1 MSANNLSTTITTTT
15 NDQIGLIQKQI
26 NLYYPII
33 LSLFSTFGNL
43 ISFSIF
49 CTNIFRNNGSCFF
62 LKQKAII
69 DTLNV
74 YIGTWRYTYLA
85 IRGIDLKNTSY
96 FMCYFLSIGVYT
108 FDPFASWLN
117 VFISLDR
124 LFLVLRPSIY
134 KSTPREILKY
144 FQIILILVSFTLI
157 IFINLTLRLFYTT
170 YNSSATIVSKPK
182 PNTTES
188 ILVIT
193 SYTCVTQIGNTSW
206 SDLINIT
213 ITLIVPFFSMA
224 TSSIIIVYKLVES
237 KSRINK
243 YKNQNGFTKKNI
255 SIIKC
260 VLCLDLAFLVFNIP
274 RFIMQIFKIS
284 TVAGTFIL
292 TLTTVLKYSYYS
304 VTLFIYIS
312 TNNLFRAKFKELL
325 FGLFRKERFKVFW
338 TLK

>member
-1 MSANNLSTTITTTT
+1 MSSNNLSTTITTTP
-15 NDQIGLIQKQI
+15 NDQIVLIQKQI

-85 IRGIDLKNTSY
+85 IRGTDLKNTSY

-134 KSTPREILKY
+134 KSTPRETLKH

-157 IFINLTLRLFYTT
+157 IFINLTKIFYTT
-170 YNSSATIVSKPK
+170 YNSTVVSKPK

-206 SDLINIT
+206 ADLINIT

-274 RFIMQIFKIS
+274 RFIMQIVKIS

-292 TLTTVLKYSYYS
+292 TLSTVFKYSYYS

-312 TNNLFRAKFKELL
+312 TNNLFRAKLKELL
-325 FGLFRKERFKVFW
+325 FGLFRKEILKIFR